1 MLLFGLDFGAFG
13 GRFWG
18 PFGVPLG
25 PLLVQ
30 NLRKIGAKFDQ
41 KIVDNKNH
49 PKMTPRE
56 SKSPPGT
63 PQGRPR
69 TPQGRPRTPPGAPRE
84 PPSWPNT
91 ENPPTKTM
99 VFYKLLVSLDDFP
112 ESWKLRSCQV
122 EMRRS
127 RGIRGFCYIVLL

>member
-1 MLLFGLDFGAFG
+1 MLLFGVDFFLGGA
-13 GRFWG
+13 
-18 PFGVPLG
+18 L
-25 PLLVQ
+25 
-30 NLRKIGAKFDQ
+30 KIGAKFDQ
-41 KIVDNKNH
+41 KIVDNKNR

-56 SKSPPGT
+56 SKSPPGA
-63 PQGRPR
+63 
-69 TPQGRPRTPPGAPRE
+69 PQGRPRTPPGAPRE

-112 ESWKLRSCQV
+112 ESRKLRSCQV